1 MKGAPAPEESVE
13 ELSDPAVWSERMAQV
28 KIENFQAEDPKDPL
42 FPEMESLNARDYLRK
57 IYAGKMAAHFQ
68 AEVNEAVGSKQL
80 VSKRG
85 EVLDSKG
92 SHIFCVFLNLN
103 LTLTF
108 LFPAGYRILSHQV
121 PDFRAMT
128 NAEILE
134 LLAKQVLFNDAEI
147 VALNKPYGMAV
158 HGGGGSADKTSSS
171 SSSSSPSAHSNSKND
186 LHLNRFLPEL
196 AARLGVSKL
205 YTVHRLDRDTTG
217 LLLLAT
223 TQEKAHQL
231 SRLFAS
237 GRVDKRYLAI
247 TKSVPHL
254 REGLID
260 IPIEVGH
267 AKVGPQSS
275 KATRRERMVLCP
287 EPVEEIRAQKRSHSK
302 TAKQAVTHYRVVDEA
317 GNAALL
323 EVHPRTGVRHQI
335 RVHLGFALRCPVLG
349 DHKYSSLGE
358 GMAPQRLPADIL
370 GRLRVRQAKAR
381 TVPMHLHAYM
391 AVLGG
396 MGRHGTDIRLRAPLP
411 YHFTRNMAS
420 LRLRLKQ

>member
-1 MKGAPAPEESVE
+1 
-13 ELSDPAVWSERMAQV
+13 
-28 KIENFQAEDPKDPL
+28 
-42 FPEMESLNARDYLRK
+42 
-57 IYAGKMAAHFQ
+57 
-68 AEVNEAVGSKQL
+68 
-80 VSKRG
+80 
-85 EVLDSKG
+85 
-92 SHIFCVFLNLN
+92 
-103 LTLTF
+103 
-108 LFPAGYRILSHQV
+108 
-121 PDFRAMT
+121 MT

-158 HGGGGSADKTSSS
+158 HGGGGADKTSSS
-171 SSSSSPSAHSNSKND
+171 CSPSPSAHSNSKND

-231 SRLFAS
+231 SRLFAE

-267 AKVGPQSS
+267 ARVGSN
-275 KATRRERMVLCP
+275 KTTKRERMVLCP
-287 EPVEEIRAQKRSHSK
+287 EPVEEIREQGRRAAQKRSHSK

-391 AVLGG
+391 TVLGG